1 MASKKK
7 KLTGIASLLERVR
20 DFADE
25 NAFGGPE
32 QRVDY
37 FNLGPDGRPTPNPE
51 GMGMGTMF
59 MGQSPEEIQRWQ
71 EGDSPFMR
79 KPSAEG
85 SPVVRSIPGRSGNI
99 ASDAFRF
106 KSPERVLST
115 MDTALLGA
123 DVAGLA
129 ALTGS
134 GLRRGARA
142 VAPTLN
148 PEVSTSRRKFL
159 GDTGKVAA
167 GAAAAAALPA
177 ALRGVER
184 AAPVVERASAGAA
197 TRAATRATIA
207 DYYAARRLAQERA
220 EREAFELAGDS
231 PNLNQSEVYDQTLK
245 QEMDKL
251 YENPDFEPYREHID
265 AERAHNEASKKAY
278 DDYIN
283 RNEGTYDSHE
293 DYHEAGAEMRHKWN
307 EKQYEFERKYGA
319 DIDYGQ
325 VNWDK
330 AADPKYE
337 FVDPKT
343 HIRYVWAKTDE
354 VTGKMVQVDPRLE
367 PDAFKAQMMPHNKE
381 IFPYGYQGSRASF
394 EIPAKYYE
402 EYLKGRGHKLAAGGS
417 VTMPNNYRK
426 GGRVRMI

>member
-197 TRAATRATIA
+197 ARAASRITIA

-220 EREAFELAGDS
+220 EREAFDLDGDS
-231 PNLNQSEVYDQTLK
+231 PNLDQSEVYDQTLK

-251 YENPDFEPYREHID
+251 YENPAFEPYREHI
-265 AERAHNEASKKAY
+265 AIERAHNEAAQRNY
-278 DDYIN
+278 NDYMID
-283 RNEGTYDSHE
+283 G
-293 DYHEAGAEMRHKWN
+293 DYSRYRDTDASLR
-307 EKQYEFERKYGA
+307 EKFDLQDYEFRTKHDA
-319 DIDYGQ
+319 APDYGLRG
-325 VNWDK
+325 WDK

-337 FVDPKT
+337 FVDPRT
-343 HIRYVWAKTDE
+343 HVRYVWAKIDE
-354 VTGKMVQVDPRLE
+354 ATGKMVQVDPRLE

-381 IFPYGYQGSRASF
+381 IFHYGYSGSRA
-394 EIPAKYYE
+394 EVPAKYYE

-426 GGRVRMI
+426 GGRVRII